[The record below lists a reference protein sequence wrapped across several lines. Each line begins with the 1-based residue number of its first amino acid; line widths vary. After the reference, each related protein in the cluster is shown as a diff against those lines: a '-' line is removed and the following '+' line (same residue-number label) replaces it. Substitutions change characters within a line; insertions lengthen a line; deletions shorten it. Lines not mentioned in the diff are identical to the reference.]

1 MGRYDLALK
10 IGAEFWRYTVEFIL
24 NPSQWSALT
33 LPVTLNWNIVRFSQ
47 NQVLNVP
54 NDEVG
59 VYSFVVKPDIANH
72 SNCSYLMYVGQ
83 TTDQS
88 FRMRYRQYL
97 QYQRTQTGSF
107 YVVHMLNTW
116 PEHLWFCYA
125 SVQQPDSIL
134 EIEEHLI
141 SAYLPPANRS
151 YPAELREPM
160 ALWRR

>member
-47 NQVLNVP
+47 NQVLNVQD
-54 NDEVG
+54 DEVG

-88 FRMRYRQYL
+88 FRTRYRQYL
-97 QYQRTQTGSF
+97 QYQRTQTGSLPTGNRPLSSA
-107 YVVHMLNTW
+107 V
-116 PEHLWFCYA
+116 
-125 SVQQPDSIL
+125 L
-134 EIEEHLI
+134 EK
-141 SAYLPPANRS
+141 SKQTSPSCSGYTTQAKGVF
-151 YPAELREPM
+151 
-160 ALWRR
+160 